1 MSMWQ
6 ITRARRTVAAASL
19 AAALALTLSACGED
33 GNRSAGTVAGQGT
46 EGGQGEERAEQPERP
61 EQPEQPE
68 QPDDSRVIATLRGA
82 DGISLDVTS
91 VTRDS
96 GGFVTVNGVIKN
108 SSDSEYFGT
117 DFWTGPELALQK
129 GAGGGSLGGASLID
143 KAEKKRYYTLRD
155 TEDRPLT
162 TLGLSSIKP
171 RSENRVFMQF
181 PAPPKSTTEVDL
193 QIPTF
198 QSASLTLADA

>member
-1 MSMWQ
+1 MWQ

-19 AAALALTLSACGED
+19 AAALAFTLSACGED
-33 GNRSAGTVAGQGT
+33 GNRSANTVAGQGS
-46 EGGQGEERAEQPERP
+46 ESGQGDDRARQPKEP
-61 EQPEQPE
+61 EQPEK
-68 QPDDSRVIATLRGA
+68 PDDSKVIATLQGA

-91 VTRDS
+91 ATRDS

-108 SSDSEYFGT
+108 SSDTEYFGT

-198 QSASLTLADA
+198 QSASLTLTDA

>member
-1 MSMWQ
+1 MSKWQ
-6 ITRARRTVAAASL
+6 ITQARRTVAAASL
-19 AAALALTLSACGED
+19 AAALAFTLSACGGDED
-33 GNRSAGTVAGQGT
+33 QGGKAATSQGAGEESAG
-46 EGGQGEERAEQPERP
+46 GEAEQPKA
-61 EQPEQPE
+61 
-68 QPDDSRVIATLRGA
+68 PDDSKVIATLKGT
-82 DGISLDVTS
+82 DGITLDVTS
-91 VTRDS
+91 ATRDS

-108 SSDSEYFGT
+108 SSDSEFFGT

-155 TEDRPLT
+155 TENRPLT

-171 RSENRVFMQF
+171 KSENKVFMQF
-181 PAPPKSTTEVDL
+181 PAPPKSTGEVDL

-198 QSASLTLADA
+198 QSASIALTDA

>member
-1 MSMWQ
+1 MSIWQ

-19 AAALALTLSACGED
+19 AAALALTLSSCGED
-33 GNRSAGTVAGQGT
+33 GNRSANTAAGQGT
-46 EGGQGEERAEQPERP
+46 EGGKGEDRAKEP
-61 EQPEQPE
+61 EQAEQPE
-68 QPDDSRVIATLRGA
+68 QPDDSRVIATLQGA

-91 VTRDS
+91 ATRDS

-198 QSASLTLADA
+198 QSASLALTDA

>member
-6 ITRARRTVAAASL
+6 ITRVRRTVAAASL
-19 AAALALTLSACGED
+19 TAALAFTLSACGDEGD
-33 GNRSAGTVAGQGT
+33 GNRSANTVAGQGT
-46 EGGQGEERAEQPERP
+46 EGGKGGERAKRP
-61 EQPEQPE
+61 EQARQPE
-68 QPDDSRVIATLRGA
+68 QPDDSRVIATLQGA

-91 VTRDS
+91 ATRDS
-96 GGFVTVNGVIKN
+96 GGFVTINGVIKN

-171 RSENRVFMQF
+171 HSENRVFMQF
-181 PAPPKSTTEVDL
+181 PAPPKSTTDVDL

-198 QSASLTLADA
+198 QSASLALTDA

>member
-6 ITRARRTVAAASL
+6 ITRARRMVAAASL
-19 AAALALTLSACGED
+19 AAALALTLSSCGED
-33 GNRSAGTVAGQGT
+33 GNRSANTAAGQGT
-46 EGGQGEERAEQPERP
+46 EGGKGEDRAKEP
-61 EQPEQPE
+61 EQAEQPE
-68 QPDDSRVIATLRGA
+68 QPDDSRVIATLKGA

-91 VTRDS
+91 ATRDS

-198 QSASLTLADA
+198 QSASLALTDA